1 MKTQQK
7 KREQKGNVELGLR
20 FDDRPLVPF
29 EADILVAEDFVR
41 IHRSRPLSP
50 ERELMVAV
58 LEGASPTI
66 NDAAAPVTRK
76 V

>member
-7 KREQKGNVELGLR
+7 KQKGNVDLKLR
-20 FDDRPLVPF
+20 FDDKPVVPF

-41 IHRSRPLSP
+41 IYRSRPLSP

-58 LEGASPTI
+58 LEGAIALSASI
-66 NDAAAPVTRK
+66 SGIRS
-76 V
+76 